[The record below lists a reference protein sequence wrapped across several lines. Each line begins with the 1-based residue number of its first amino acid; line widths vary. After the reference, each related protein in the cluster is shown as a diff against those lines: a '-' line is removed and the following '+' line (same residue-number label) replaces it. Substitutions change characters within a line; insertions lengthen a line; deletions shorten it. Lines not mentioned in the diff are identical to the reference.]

1 MKSFNHLIMEH
12 DAIEQSVASLMQDMR
27 EAKPHALL
35 HQHLRALAVQVKQH
49 LKAEDAVLIGL
60 QQGQLDRP
68 WLAAWKS
75 AADELAL
82 LRSDWLGFIHAWTAD
97 RIAART
103 AEFYTAGAAILER
116 LSERIR
122 FETGVFYAAA
132 PQSGAITLR

>member
-1 MKSFNHLIMEH
+1 MESFNHLIMEH
-12 DAIEQSVASLMQDMR
+12 DAIEQSVALLMQDML

-35 HQHLRALAVQVKQH
+35 HQHLSALAVQVEQH

-82 LRSDWLGFIHAWTAD
+82 LRSDWLGFIHNWTAD

-103 AEFYTAGAAILER
+103 AEFCTAGAAILER
-116 LSERIR
+116 LSERVR
-122 FETGVFYAAA
+122 FETDVFYAAA
-132 PQSGAITLR
+132 LQSGAIRLR